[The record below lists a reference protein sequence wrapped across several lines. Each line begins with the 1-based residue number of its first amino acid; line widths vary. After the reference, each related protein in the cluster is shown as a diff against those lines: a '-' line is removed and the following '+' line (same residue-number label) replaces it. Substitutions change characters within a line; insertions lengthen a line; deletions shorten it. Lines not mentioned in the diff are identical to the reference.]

1 MADLPGGRLSHL
13 SVGHL
18 KAGRLRIRIPDKR
31 RDDAFFVTVAE
42 RLSGW
47 PSVERVEVNP
57 LTASVLIMFSDADAL
72 FEEIE
77 RNGLFVLD
85 TDPASLAA
93 QEHEPTALTE
103 RARRLWAGADTA
115 LRRVSGGSADIR
127 NTAFLV
133 LLASALY
140 QLWRG
145 QVVPPALTSLW
156 YAGDML
162 SLWRSTAD
170 EAPPSAT
177 GKAVAGD

>member
-1 MADLPGGRLSHL
+1 MADLPRGRISHL

-18 KAGRLRIRIPDKR
+18 SAGRLRIRIPDKR
-31 RDDAFFVTVAE
+31 RDEAFFGSVAE

-47 PSVERVEVNP
+47 QSVERVEVNP
-57 LTASVLIMFSDADAL
+57 LTASVLIIFRDSDAL
-72 FEEIE
+72 FDEIE
-77 RNGLFVLD
+77 RRNDLFVLD
-85 TDPASLAA
+85 TDPASLA
-93 QEHEPTALTE
+93 QEHEPAALTE
-103 RARRLWAGADTA
+103 RTRRLWAGADKI

-133 LLASALY
+133 LVASALY

-162 SLWRSTAD
+162 SLWRATAD